1 MQQPSSAMVS
11 EAVVGGQNSMAR
23 MAAEEGRV
31 SRHVSAAIMAMA
43 DAHDLSKLCRSVA
56 CADGGFRR
64 RGRVLSGSH
73 RHQNGGV
80 AAENARPAAIWFGVA
95 RALARRVQTIEDPEK
110 IIRLMGAERRLHRS
124 RRSPRHLSR
133 CAPPPCACGPQG
145 AVIQAA
151 PAPVAGAALED
162 AARGPDQ
169 DFAAAGREAPGDAV
183 GRGCKSLSGGV
194 NFGLAK
200 GAELWREFVPA
211 R

>member
-1 MQQPSSAMVS
+1 MA
-11 EAVVGGQNSMAR
+11 GQNSMAR

-73 RHQNGGV
+73 RHQDGGM
-80 AAENARPAAIWFGVA
+80 AAENARLGAIWFGVA
-95 RALARRVQTIEDPEK
+95 WPLARRVQKIGDAEK
-110 IIRLMGAERRLHRS
+110 IIRLMEPERRLHRS
-124 RRSPRHLSR
+124 RRSRRHLSKW
-133 CAPPPCACGPQG
+133 ALHPCACNPQG
-145 AVIQAA
+145 AVTQAA
-151 PAPVAGAALED
+151 PAPDAGAAPED
-162 AARGPDQ
+162 AVRGPDH
-169 DFAAAGREAPGDAV
+169 DFAAAGREAPGDTA